1 MFGMNKTRNA
11 GLIIGAAVLVLLAA
25 RGARGLLWHVV
36 RMGGCLFVLI
46 GIAAVVYG
54 FSGGTDE
61 GQAVIPEPAEML
73 TYPAS
78 GMIPR
83 RRFYYSC

>member
-1 MFGMNKTRNA
+1 MFGMNKTGNT

-36 RMGGCLFVLI
+36 RMGGSLFVLI

-54 FSGGTDE
+54 F
-61 GQAVIPEPAEML
+61 I
-73 TYPAS
+73 
-78 GMIPR
+78 R
-83 RRFYYSC
+83 RNG